1 MPLQAPVV
9 RPPNYYLYDAAV
21 AGGRVYALAGFCTG
35 RCGYRLLTWD
45 GARWAST
52 RMTVPASSV
61 SPGRLLITGRYLTVL
76 DGTRPGAYVSRDGGR
91 TFTVRTGR
99 TGDPV
104 AAVPTGLVA
113 DLGDGGVGVFDP
125 VAGEWH
131 PLRTQPLPHA
141 RSVVT
146 VGRTLYAVDRQGTG
160 LVVASSIDAGRSWR
174 RTTVVTVPYRTP
186 ELALVAGADGS
197 AYLVV
202 TRTLPAG
209 EPGVVQVWRS
219 AGRSWTRL
227 VDYSHSISS
236 TPRFTTAVGEPN
248 GGILHGRRIGRR
260 PGRLRHRPV
269 GQLPAAREA
278 RSATR
283 RWSRPCCAAAAARSP
298 RSPRTAVTCWSGTT
312 TRPPGR
318 FCRCRTE
325 RTARARLT
333 STHGRA
339 GRAQQRPGHPAA
351 APAAGWSP
359 GSCSRWPSAI
369 PALLDTVR
377 GPGPPPPAAPTPVA
391 TIEAPQVI
399 QPIVVSVAAGSHWA
413 YALVAECGTRILHDC
428 DYRVFRRDLIDSGL
442 GTDADALRRPD
453 DHRPGR
459 DHAGHAG
466 RRRAAGGRHRHA
478 GLRRRRRHRT
488 QPPPEHRAPGGRAA
502 AQRRTRLRSC
512 ARPAPTG

>member
-1 MPLQAPVV
+1 VAGRDLLESGSARSPSRLALRGRGWILAVVLLVGLVVVLAARSSGQPAATPAPPPAAVPLQAPVV
-9 RPPNYYLYDAAV
+9 RPPNYYLYDTAV

-52 RMTVPASSV
+52 RMKVPASSV

-76 DGTRPGAYVSRDGGR
+76 DGTRPGAYVSRDNGR

-99 TGDPV
+99 TANPV

-209 EPGVVQVWRS
+209 APGVVQVWRTS
-219 AGRSWTRL
+219 GRSWIRL
-227 VDYSHSISS
+227 VDYSRSISS
-236 TPRFTTAVGEPN
+236 TPKFTTAVGEPN
-248 GGILHGRRIGRR
+248 GGILMADGSAGGQVVYDTGRS
-260 PGRLRHRPV
+260 V
-269 GQLPAAREA
+269 SFQLPGGAVGDPPLVPAVL
-278 RSATR
+278 R
-283 RWSRPCCAAAAARSP
+283 R
-298 RSPRTAVTCWSGTT
+298 G
-312 TRPPGR
+312 G
-318 FCRCRTE
+318 
-325 RTARARLT
+325 
-333 STHGRA
+333 ST
-339 GRAQQRPGHPAA
+339 
-351 APAAGWSP
+351 
-359 GSCSRWPSAI
+359 
-369 PALLDTVR
+369 
-377 GPGPPPPAAPTPVA
+377 
-391 TIEAPQVI
+391 
-399 QPIVVSVAAGSHWA
+399 VAAITVDGGHL
-413 YALVAECGTRILHDC
+413 LVRHD
-428 DYRVFRRDLIDSGL
+428 
-442 GTDADALRRPD
+442 
-453 DHRPGR
+453 HE
-459 DHAGHAG
+459 
-466 RRRAAGGRHRHA
+466 AAWTV
-478 GLRRRRRHRT
+478 L
-488 QPPPEHRAPGGRAA
+488 QLPN
-502 AQRRTRLRSC
+502 
-512 ARPAPTG
+512 